1 MRKMS
6 RDMRRMTDDEL
17 RAKLRNVVAALRPGH
32 PSSELAELVADVMID
47 LRRIADAIEEIAG
60 NG

>member
-1 MRKMS
+1 
-6 RDMRRMTDDEL
+6 MTDDEL